1 VGRSSSVFPLV
12 RVQQSSALIYGDRVM
27 MELADVVAF
36 HLVAKLVISPGNPN
50 VSVKIFNN
58 SLVPG
63 ERLQVSNPA
72 RLYRNTILTLL
83 LLM

>member
-1 VGRSSSVFPLV
+1 M
-12 RVQQSSALIYGDRVM
+12 M

-63 ERLQVSNPA
+63 TGSRC
-72 RLYRNTILTLL
+72 
-83 LLM
+83 

>member
-1 VGRSSSVFPLV
+1 
-12 RVQQSSALIYGDRVM
+12 M

-58 SLVPG
+58 SLVRETG
-63 ERLQVSNPA
+63 NRS
-72 RLYRNTILTLL
+72 
-83 LLM
+83 